1 MVTKSSFGYRF
12 AKLIIGLFIYGIGV
26 AMVVD
31 AQIGI
36 APWDVL
42 AQGISIQTRL
52 SFGQATIV
60 VSLIVLLTWIPLR
73 VRPGLGSIMNAL
85 MIGLVADLALASIQT
100 PDSYLAKLALFL
112 GGMVVI
118 SFATGMYISCGMG
131 KGPRDGLNVG
141 LAKRFNK
148 PFWLARSA
156 VEISVVAIGFLLGG
170 QVREGT
176 LIFALLIGYLN
187 QLGLRLFRL
196 ADKDGK
202 VQG

>member
-1 MVTKSSFGYRF
+1 MVPKSSFSYRLV
-12 AKLIIGLFIYGIGV
+12 KLIVGLFIYGIGV
-26 AMVVD
+26 AMIVD

-73 VRPGLGSIMNAL
+73 VRPGLGSVMNAI
-85 MIGLVADLALASIQT
+85 MIGLVADLALAWIET
-100 PDSYLAKLALFL
+100 PESYFGKLGLFF

-141 LAKRFNK
+141 LAQKLNK
-148 PFWLARSA
+148 PFWMARSL
-156 VEISVVAIGFLLGG
+156 VEVSVVTVGFLLGG

-187 QLGLRLFRL
+187 QLGMRLFKL
-196 ADKDGK
+196 VDSSGK
-202 VQG
+202 F

>member
-1 MVTKSSFGYRF
+1 MVPKSSFSYRLV
-12 AKLIIGLFIYGIGV
+12 KLIVGLFIYGIGV
-26 AMVVD
+26 AMIVD

-60 VSLIVLLTWIPLR
+60 VSLIVLLTWIPLK
-73 VRPGLGSIMNAL
+73 VRPGLGSVMNAI
-85 MIGLVADLALASIQT
+85 MIGLVADLALAWIET
-100 PDSYLAKLALFL
+100 PESYIGKLGLFL
-112 GGMVVI
+112 GGMLVI

-141 LAKRFNK
+141 LAQRLNK
-148 PFWLARSA
+148 PFWMARSL
-156 VEISVVAIGFLLGG
+156 VEVSVVTVGFLLGG

-187 QLGLRLFRL
+187 QLGMRIFKLV
-196 ADKDGK
+196 DSSGK
-202 VQG
+202 S